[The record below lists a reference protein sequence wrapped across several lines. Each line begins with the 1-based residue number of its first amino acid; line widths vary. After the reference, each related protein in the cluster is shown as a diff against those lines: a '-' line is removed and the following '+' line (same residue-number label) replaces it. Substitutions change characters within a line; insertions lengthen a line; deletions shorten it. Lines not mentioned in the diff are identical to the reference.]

1 MKSTNE
7 KKNYETENI
16 NQSNADEE
24 NSKIG
29 ESATADPFDPERL
42 RLSQDYASSLG
53 VKKALLTIPVRKP
66 AREWWFRTH
75 PDLSYQVET
84 ALLELKE
91 EDWDKTISTNL
102 KGTFLCTQAAGQMM
116 KDQGNGGS
124 IINIGSGANKQPFLN
139 LIDPSTN
146 VGNMN
151 YSNFPSGK
159 RGAMVPDDPGPGSPD
174 RVWRRLASL
183 VSAGISYREPGLKAS
198 LHIAIRSD
206 SADVHLDREGF
217 VHSLDGRISYNPRMV
232 INHLSADLL
241 SDHVPLL
248 VSSLRIKNKDG
259 KNTFEGNFA
268 PWLEVNLPG
277 STDISGQRRES
288 TGVSIGFRLF
298 GIFEAGGG

>member
-1 MKSTNE
+1 MSTTVGITSNKTSANTSQVE
-7 KKNYETENI
+7 LRQLM
-16 NQSNADEE
+16 NQTPAAERFY
-24 NSKIG
+24 KLFG
-29 ESATADPFDPERL
+29 QQLDPFVGKIKEVFQAP
-42 RLSQDYASSLG
+42 
-53 VKKALLTIPVRKP
+53 KAEG
-66 AREWWFRTH
+66 AEFEFA
-75 PDLSYQVET
+75 PDQR
-84 ALLELKE
+84 
-91 EDWDKTISTNL
+91 
-102 KGTFLCTQAAGQMM
+102 
-116 KDQGNGGS
+116 
-124 IINIGSGANKQPFLN
+124 QPFLN
-139 LIDPSTN
+139 LVDPSTS

-198 LHIAIRSD
+198 LHIAIRRD

-248 VSSLRIKNKDG
+248 VSSLRIKDKNG